1 MSVLYTIYMFI
12 SIILV
17 PVFPCMATLYLSFIY
32 PSESESKTSDFL
44 VQTRFL
50 SVWTGKSD
58 GKVETETSFVAGFIF
73 IIRRLS
79 RLRQVSCLKR
89 VSRLPNKH
97 DMGNIGRLSNGR

>member
-1 MSVLYTIYMFI
+1 
-12 SIILV
+12 
-17 PVFPCMATLYLSFIY
+17 MATLYLSFIY
-32 PSESESKTSDFL
+32 PSESEFKTSDFL

-79 RLRQVSCLKR
+79 CLKR